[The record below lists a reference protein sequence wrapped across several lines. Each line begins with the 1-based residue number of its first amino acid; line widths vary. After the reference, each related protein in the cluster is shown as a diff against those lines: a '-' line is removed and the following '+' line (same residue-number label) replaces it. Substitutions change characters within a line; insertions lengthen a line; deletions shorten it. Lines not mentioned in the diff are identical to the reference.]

1 MKNLL
6 SIVLAFF
13 VFAYSQ
19 VTWSQT
25 SSPGAGWVPGIVQG
39 NTVWFGPANATKGSA
54 TMGQAIWSSAVKGGA
69 TVTTTAKIATA
80 TGEAALVVK
89 GVATGASIFGAVK
102 LLAMGSTG
110 VVGVGLTALTMA
122 PMIVDYFTTKNTRLG
137 PESARAT
144 DKPFEIAPDIE
155 TTMFR
160 CKWNGKTAE
169 GSSVESCASAAAAL
183 SNGFAKC
190 WITWRSRECNFKWSP
205 DSDSS
210 SGQISVDEFVGAG
223 TGIWVPASMDDIAR
237 YMDLPEKVTTPAQI
251 QEFLDKGASIPI
263 SYAPSDMRDYF
274 PADSAPTPSP
284 VKGPLSVPG
293 VPSVKTTDDGTNTTT
308 TTTTPKTDLS
318 YSTGKDSDGKTVPK
332 VTGTSGST
340 TVTTVTNNETGE
352 TKTTGT
358 TTETKPSESIEEK
371 PDYSF
376 SDSAFPEIP
385 KLYERVYPNGI
396 KGVWDEKITNIKTT
410 PIFSLGRDIM
420 PNLASTG
427 SCPVFIIP
435 LDFAVWAAHGNA
447 DFSPPCWVWDFGK
460 VVIVCSALLLARR
473 LIFGG

>member
-13 VFAYSQ
+13 VFSYSQ
-19 VTWSQT
+19 VVWSQT
-25 SSPGAGWVPGIVQG
+25 PSPGAGWVPGIVQG

-69 TVTTTAKIATA
+69 TVATTAKIATA

-110 VVGVGLTALTMA
+110 VIGIGLTALTMV
-122 PMIVDYFTTKNTRLG
+122 PMAIDYFSTENTRLG
-137 PESARAT
+137 PLSTRET
-144 DKPFEIAPDIE
+144 DKPFEMTSAVSQ
-155 TTMFR
+155 TMYR
-160 CKWNGKTAE
+160 CSYAGKTAE
-169 GSSVESCASAAAAL
+169 GSSVLACASAAAKL

-190 WITWRSRECNFKWSP
+190 DITESSRECYFKWSLG
-205 DSDSS
+205 SS
-210 SGQISVDEFVGAG
+210 SSAGMIGVDEFVGSG
-223 TGIWVPASMDDIAR
+223 LKWVPASMDDIAR
-237 YMDLPEKVTTPAQI
+237 YMDTPEKVTTPQQI

-263 SYAPSDMRDYF
+263 SYAPTDMRDYF
-274 PADSAPTPSP
+274 PADSAPAP
-284 VKGPLSVPG
+284 VKGPASVPG
-293 VPSVKTTDDGTNTTT
+293 VPTVKTTDDGTNTTT

-318 YSTGKDSDGKTVPK
+318 YSTGKDADGKLVPK

-376 SDSAFPEIP
+376 SDSSFPEIP
-385 KLYERVYPNGI
+385 KLYERVYPDGI
-396 KGVWDEKITNIKTT
+396 TGVWNEKMGAIKST
-410 PIFSLGRDIM
+410 PLFMLGRDIM
-420 PNLASTG
+420 PALAATG
-427 SCPVFIIP
+427 SCPVFTVP
-435 LDFAVWAAHGNA
+435 LDLVGWASYGAA
-447 DFSPPCWVWDFGK
+447 DVSPPCWVWDFGK
-460 VVIVCSALLLARR
+460 VVIVCSSLLLARR